1 MSHKEANGDPALMD
15 VGPIDG
21 RYRGRTRALERYF
34 SEFALIAYRVRVEIE
49 WYLSL
54 AANPA
59 IDGLPTIAAAA
70 AERLREIHRQFSPD
84 DARRVKELERSL
96 NHDVK
101 AVEYFVK
108 ERIASIDS
116 RLPLEMVHFAC
127 TSEDINSIAYA
138 LILKQFVG
146 AELLP
151 RLAKSVTTLSGMAHR
166 LRDVAMLSLTHGQ
179 AATPTTAGKELA
191 IFAARLSRQL
201 RQLKAQEYLGK
212 ANGAVGNFNAH
223 QFVYPEVD
231 WLAHSK
237 NFVESLGLAWNPLTT
252 QIESH
257 DFMAELFDVMVRIDT
272 ILIDLARD
280 MWGYISRHYFTQR
293 PVAGEVGSS
302 TMPHKVNPIDFEN
315 CEGNLGIAN
324 ALFQHLAVKLP
335 ISRFQR
341 DLSDSTALRSIGSAF
356 GHVTIA
362 LAALERGLGLV
373 EINRAAIAA
382 EISDDQSWE
391 VVSEAIQTLMRRYGL
406 PNPYETLKELTR
418 GRVISPQ
425 VIAEFVAG
433 LPLPDPVKER
443 LRRLT
448 PQTYVGLAAELVDR
462 FTPAQPTETE
472 STLASKAARPAKS
485 GGQP

>member
-1 MSHKEANGDPALMD
+1 MSQTDREGDAALLN
-15 VGPIDG
+15 VSPIDG
-21 RYRGRTRALERYF
+21 RYRARTRALERYF
-34 SEFALIAYRVRVEIE
+34 SEFALIRYRVRIEIE

-54 AANPA
+54 GANPA
-59 IDGLPTIAAAA
+59 LDAIAPIAAGVAQ
-70 AERLREIHRQFSPD
+70 RLRGIYREFSLS

-101 AVEYFVK
+101 AVEYYVK
-108 ERIASIDS
+108 ERIAAIDPH
-116 RLPLEMVHFAC
+116 LPLEMVHFAC

-138 LILKQFVG
+138 LMLKEFVG
-146 AELLP
+146 EELLS
-151 RLAKSVTTLSGMAHR
+151 RLDKTLATLAAMAHR

-179 AATPTTAGKELA
+179 AATPTTAGKEIA
-191 IFAARLSRQL
+191 IFAARLERQM

-223 QFVYPEVD
+223 QFACPEVD
-231 WLAHSK
+231 WPGHCKA
-237 NFVESLGLAWNPLTT
+237 FVESMGLVWNPLTT

-257 DFMAELFDVMVRIDT
+257 DYMAELFDVVVRIGT
-272 ILIDLARD
+272 VLIDLARD

-315 CEGNLGIAN
+315 CEGNLGVAN
-324 ALFQHLAVKLP
+324 ALLQHLAVKLP

-341 DLSDSTALRSIGSAF
+341 DLSDSTALRGIGSAF
-356 GHVTIA
+356 GHVMVA

-373 EINRAAIAA
+373 EINRGRIAA
-382 EISDDQSWE
+382 ELADDQAWE
-391 VVSEAIQTLMRRYGL
+391 VVSEAIQTVMRRYGL

-425 VIAEFVAG
+425 AIEEFVAQ
-433 LPLPDPVKER
+433 LPLSDQVRER

-448 PQTYVGLAAELVDR
+448 PQDYVGLAAQLVDR
-462 FTPAQPTETE
+462 FTPIIDKEAG
-472 STLASKAARPAKS
+472 AAENNRKPS
-485 GGQP
+485 